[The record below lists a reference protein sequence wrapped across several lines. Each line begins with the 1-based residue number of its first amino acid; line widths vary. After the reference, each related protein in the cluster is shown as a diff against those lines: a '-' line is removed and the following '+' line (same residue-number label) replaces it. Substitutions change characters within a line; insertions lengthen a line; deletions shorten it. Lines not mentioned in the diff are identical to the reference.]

1 MTVVSIICLCIFK
14 NYQISEILQD
24 YLQGITPL
32 PYSWFIYAIIYQYIV
47 FYIACKI
54 GQNNL
59 SRILIISSILTI
71 LSIFGLYVADFGC
84 YWYKSQPAF
93 ILGMIVAVYENK
105 LCEVLGKYTFIV
117 IIVVL
122 IAMSMGT
129 ISSCL
134 TFIPYNVAQFIFP
147 NLMPLL
153 ILFMIYAYGAITN
166 KVIRYL
172 GVISLEIY
180 LVQGFVMTAVG
191 TFKFSWLAF
200 ALLVLLLVIPLSA
213 IVHKFGNIISSNSIN
228 K

>member
-1 MTVVSIICLCIFK
+1 
-14 NYQISEILQD
+14 
-24 YLQGITPL
+24 
-32 PYSWFIYAIIYQYIV
+32 
-47 FYIACKI
+47 
-54 GQNNL
+54 
-59 SRILIISSILTI
+59 
-71 LSIFGLYVADFGC
+71 
-84 YWYKSQPAF
+84 
-93 ILGMIVAVYENK
+93 MIVAVYENK